1 VSIFDWQRKYGGNWI
16 TRLLNKWD
24 WFHYEVWMVVE
35 LYRDRREY
43 EDRKGH
49 LYCLWWGMRMR
60 HWGQMRIREMRREE
74 RRERAVAG
82 AKP

>member
-1 VSIFDWQRKYGGNWI
+1 
-16 TRLLNKWD
+16 
-24 WFHYEVWMVVE
+24 VVE

-74 RRERAVAG
+74 RRELAAAG